1 MKTNDEI
8 NFADEKLSKF
18 LADQYLDGKFRAMV
32 NALAQHD
39 NAQFAELQREFLAEA
54 LRAGCREEVEA
65 LVLDMKNFLRFAP
78 MIEGAK

>member
-18 LADQYLDGKFRAMV
+18 LADQYLDGKFRALV
-32 NALAQHD
+32 NALAERD
-39 NAQFAELQREFLAEA
+39 TTKFADLQREFLAEA